1 MSVGDLVR
9 FKRGVRGLESLLG
22 VVVELNGSGGVVVQ
36 WSSARQRPDG
46 EHNPSCE
53 AISLLEVISECG

>member
-1 MSVGDLVR
+1 VSVGDLVR

-36 WSSARQRPDG
+36 WSSARRKLGG

>member
-1 MSVGDLVR
+1 VSVGDLVR
-9 FKRGVRGLESLLG
+9 FKRGVRGLEDLLG
-22 VVVELNGSGGVVVQ
+22 VVVELNGYGGVVVQ
-36 WSSARQRPDG
+36 WSSARHRPDG